1 MMNHPMM
8 ALMSAVRS
16 GGSPESIFRQMAM
29 QDPRVTQARQIMAGK
44 SPQQLRQICE
54 NMCRERG
61 ITPESVARELGIPE
75 LK

>member
-1 MMNHPMM
+1 MIDPMVM
-8 ALMSAVRS
+8 LMTAVRS
-16 GGSPESIFRQMAM
+16 GRDPGSIFQQMAT
-29 QDPRVTQARQIMAGK
+29 QDPRVGQARQIMAGK

-61 ITPESVARELGIPE
+61 ITPEEVARNLGIPG

>member
-1 MMNHPMM
+1 MIDPMTT
-8 ALMSAVRS
+8 LMTAVRS
-16 GGSPESIFRQMAM
+16 GRDPGSIFQQMAM
-29 QDPRVTQARQIMAGK
+29 QDPRVGQARQIMAGK

-61 ITPESVARELGIPE
+61 ITPEDVARNLGIPG